1 MSMSRAFV
9 LLALIAGYPVIGG
22 SGVKAEDA
30 RAMQLSYGPWTK
42 LCFKRADGNSDCFI
56 SAAAHGA
63 CRPSGGGVSIS
74 VRDEKTL
81 TLLASFGTKRTL
93 EGGISI
99 QIDQDT
105 PIVIAHPECFG
116 LGCRGKIDIDG
127 GFVERLKRS
136 RTIAIEAIDAVH
148 QKLSLS
154 FSLAGSPRPMTGLPA
169 IRPRCATK
177 PSRATRPSNRS
188 DSRRLNAASRNR
200 RSGTPACWRERA
212 RNNVDYTILF
222 LSPSNS
228 MLQKPPPW

>member
-1 MSMSRAFV
+1 MSRAFV

-154 FSLAGSPRPMTGLPA
+154 FSLAGFAAAYDGPA
-169 IRPRCATK
+169 SDPPKVRDETVASDQTK
-177 PSRATRPSNRS
+177 QPQRQQ
-188 DSRRLNAASRNR
+188 AAECS
-200 RSGTPACWRERA
+200 E
-212 RNNVDYTILF
+212 
-222 LSPSNS
+222 
-228 MLQKPPPW
+228 